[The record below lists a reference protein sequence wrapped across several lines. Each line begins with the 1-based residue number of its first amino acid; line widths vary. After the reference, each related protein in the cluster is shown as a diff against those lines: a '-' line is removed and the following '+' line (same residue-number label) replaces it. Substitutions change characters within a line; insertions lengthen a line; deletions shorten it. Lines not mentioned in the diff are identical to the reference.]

1 MNSCMQKMIIETS
14 SINRVIQYVVLSPN
28 SQFIV
33 IIIIATITYFIDL

>member
-1 MNSCMQKMIIETS
+1 MIIETS

-28 SQFIV
+28 SQFIII